1 MEMFSK
7 RKSHWE
13 IAILEI
19 ENAYIDPKILRRQ
32 YSSGDLRDPSDQFCL
47 YIADVIF
54 IFQWTIILTLS

>member
-32 YSSGDLRDPSDQFCL
+32 YSSGDLRDQRPILPLHCRCDFYFSMDL
-47 YIADVIF
+47 YIN
-54 IFQWTIILTLS
+54 S

>member
-19 ENAYIDPKILRRQ
+19 ENAYIDPKN
-32 YSSGDLRDPSDQFCL
+32 YKKT
-47 YIADVIF
+47 V
-54 IFQWTIILTLS
+54 